1 MDKNDEGDKKM
12 AKVNLSKEEVEEV
25 LSALANV
32 ITIKH
37 RYRDIHLDVNI
48 EMIREV
54 LRKLENPFM
63 KKENEII
70 RGLEDK
76 QPRIGNCECC
86 DD

>member
-1 MDKNDEGDKKM
+1 M
-12 AKVNLSKEEVEEV
+12 AKVNLSKEEVEMV

-37 RYRDIHLDVNI
+37 RYRDIHLDVNV

-54 LRKLENPFM
+54 LRKLESPFM
-63 KKENEII
+63 KEENKIL

-76 QPRIGNCECC
+76 QPRVGNCECC
-86 DD
+86 ND

>member
-1 MDKNDEGDKKM
+1 M

-25 LSALANV
+25 LNALANV

-37 RYRDIHLDVNI
+37 RYRDIHLDVDI

-63 KKENEII
+63 KEENKIL

>member
-1 MDKNDEGDKKM
+1 M
-12 AKVNLSKEEVEEV
+12 AKVNLSREEVKEV

-37 RYRDIHLDVNI
+37 RYRDIHLDVNV

-54 LRKLENPFM
+54 LRKLESPFM
-63 KKENEII
+63 ERENKII

>member
-1 MDKNDEGDKKM
+1 M

-37 RYRDIHLDVNI
+37 RYRDIHLDVNV

-54 LRKLENPFM
+54 LRKLESPFM
-63 KKENEII
+63 QRENKII

>member
-1 MDKNDEGDKKM
+1 M

-63 KKENEII
+63 NKENKII

>member
-1 MDKNDEGDKKM
+1 M
-12 AKVNLSKEEVEEV
+12 AKVNLSKEEVEMV

-37 RYRDIHLDVNI
+37 RYRDIHLDVNVEI
-48 EMIREV
+48 IREV
-54 LRKLENPFM
+54 LRKLESPFM
-63 KKENEII
+63 KEENKIL

>member
-1 MDKNDEGDKKM
+1 M
-12 AKVNLSKEEVEEV
+12 AKVNLSKEEVGQV
-25 LSALANV
+25 LSALANL

-54 LRKLENPFM
+54 LRKLESPFM
-63 KKENEII
+63 VDYNKQNKII

>member
-1 MDKNDEGDKKM
+1 M

-37 RYRDIHLDVNI
+37 RYRDIHLDVNV

-63 KKENEII
+63 KKTNEII

>member
-1 MDKNDEGDKKM
+1 M
-12 AKVNLSKEEVEEV
+12 AKVNLSEKEVEEV

-37 RYRDIHLDVNI
+37 RYRDIHLDVNV

-54 LRKLENPFM
+54 LRKLESPFM
-63 KKENEII
+63 QKENKII

>member
-1 MDKNDEGDKKM
+1 M

-37 RYRDIHLDVNI
+37 RYRDIHLDVDV

-63 KKENEII
+63 NKENKII

-76 QPRIGNCECC
+76 LPRVGNCECC

>member
-1 MDKNDEGDKKM
+1 M

-37 RYRDIHLDVNI
+37 RYRDIHLDVNV

-54 LRKLENPFM
+54 LRKLESPFM
-63 KKENEII
+63 EKENKVF
-70 RGLEDK
+70 RASEDSIDSFE
-76 QPRIGNCECC
+76 PRVGNCECC

>member
-1 MDKNDEGDKKM
+1 M
-12 AKVNLSKEEVEEV
+12 AKVNLSKEEVEMV

-37 RYRDIHLDVNI
+37 RYRDIHLDVNV

-54 LRKLENPFM
+54 LRKLESPFM
-63 KKENEII
+63 KEENKIL

-76 QPRIGNCECC
+76 QPRVGNCECC

>member
-1 MDKNDEGDKKM
+1 M
-12 AKVNLSKEEVEEV
+12 AKVNLSKKEVEEV

-37 RYRDIHLDVNI
+37 RYRDIHLDVNV

-54 LRKLENPFM
+54 LRKLESTFM
-63 KKENEII
+63 KEENKIL

>member
-1 MDKNDEGDKKM
+1 M

-25 LSALANV
+25 LNALANV

-37 RYRDIHLDVNI
+37 RYRDIHLDVDI

-63 KKENEII
+63 NKENKII

-76 QPRIGNCECC
+76 QPRIGNCECR

>member
-1 MDKNDEGDKKM
+1 M
-12 AKVNLSKEEVEEV
+12 AKVNLSKKEVEEV

-37 RYRDIHLDVNI
+37 RYRDIHLDVNV

-54 LRKLENPFM
+54 LRKLESPFM
-63 KKENEII
+63 EKENKMI
-70 RGLEDK
+70 RGLEDM
-76 QPRIGNCECC
+76 QPRVGNCECC

>member
-1 MDKNDEGDKKM
+1 M

-63 KKENEII
+63 NKENEIL

-76 QPRIGNCECC
+76 QPRIGNYECC

>member
-1 MDKNDEGDKKM
+1 M

-37 RYRDIHLDVNI
+37 RYRDIHLDVNV

-63 KKENEII
+63 KKENGII

-76 QPRIGNCECC
+76 QPRVGNCECC

>member
-1 MDKNDEGDKKM
+1 M

-63 KKENEII
+63 NKENEII
-70 RGLEDK
+70 RRLEDK

>member
-1 MDKNDEGDKKM
+1 M

-76 QPRIGNCECC
+76 QPRVGNCECC

>member
-1 MDKNDEGDKKM
+1 M
-12 AKVNLSKEEVEEV
+12 AQVNLSKEEVEEV

-37 RYRDIHLDVNI
+37 RYRDIHLDVDI

-63 KKENEII
+63 NKENKII

-76 QPRIGNCECC
+76 QPRVGNCECC

>member
-1 MDKNDEGDKKM
+1 M
-12 AKVNLSKEEVEEV
+12 AKVNLSREEVKEV

-37 RYRDIHLDVNI
+37 RYRDIHLDVNV

-54 LRKLENPFM
+54 LRKLESPFM
-63 KKENEII
+63 EKENKII

>member
-1 MDKNDEGDKKM
+1 M

-25 LSALANV
+25 LNALANV

-63 KKENEII
+63 NKENKIL

>member
-1 MDKNDEGDKKM
+1 M
-12 AKVNLSKEEVEEV
+12 AKVKLSKEEIEMV
-25 LSALANV
+25 LKALANI

-37 RYRDIHLDVNI
+37 RYSGINVDLDTD
-48 EMIREV
+48 V
-54 LRKLENPFM
+54 LRQVLHKLENPFM
-63 KKENEII
+63 VDYNKQNKII

>member
-1 MDKNDEGDKKM
+1 M
-12 AKVNLSKEEVEEV
+12 AKVNLSKKEVEEV

-37 RYRDIHLDVNI
+37 RYRDIHLDVNV

-54 LRKLENPFM
+54 LRKLESPFM
-63 KKENEII
+63 QKENKII

>member
-1 MDKNDEGDKKM
+1 M
-12 AKVNLSKEEVEEV
+12 AKVNLSKEEVEMV

-37 RYRDIHLDVNI
+37 RYRDIHLDVDV

-54 LRKLENPFM
+54 LRKLESPFM
-63 KKENEII
+63 KEENKIL

-76 QPRIGNCECC
+76 QPRVGNCECC

>member
-1 MDKNDEGDKKM
+1 M

-37 RYRDIHLDVNI
+37 RYRDIHLDVNV

-54 LRKLENPFM
+54 LRKLESPFM
-63 KKENEII
+63 QRENKII

-76 QPRIGNCECC
+76 QPRVGNCECC

>member
-1 MDKNDEGDKKM
+1 M
-12 AKVNLSKEEVEEV
+12 AKVNLSKEEVEMV
-25 LSALANV
+25 LNALANV

-37 RYRDIHLDVNI
+37 RYRDIHLDVNVEI
-48 EMIREV
+48 IREV
-54 LRKLENPFM
+54 LRKLESPFM
-63 KKENEII
+63 KEENKIL

>member
-1 MDKNDEGDKKM
+1 M

-37 RYRDIHLDVNI
+37 RYRDIHLDVNV

-54 LRKLENPFM
+54 LRKLESPFM
-63 KKENEII
+63 EKENKII

>member
-1 MDKNDEGDKKM
+1 M

-37 RYRDIHLDVNI
+37 RYRDIHLDVNV

>member
-1 MDKNDEGDKKM
+1 M
-12 AKVNLSKEEVEEV
+12 AKVNLSKEEVEMV
-25 LSALANV
+25 LKALANI

-37 RYRDIHLDVNI
+37 RYIGINLDLDIDV
-48 EMIREV
+48 IRKV
-54 LRKLENPFM
+54 LHKLENPFM
-63 KKENEII
+63 KRENKII

>member
-1 MDKNDEGDKKM
+1 M

-25 LSALANV
+25 LNALANV

-37 RYRDIHLDVNI
+37 RYRDIHLDVNV

>member
-1 MDKNDEGDKKM
+1 M

-37 RYRDIHLDVNI
+37 RYRDIHLDVDI

-63 KKENEII
+63 NKENEII

-76 QPRIGNCECC
+76 QPRVGNCECC

>member
-1 MDKNDEGDKKM
+1 M

-63 KKENEII
+63 QKENEII

-76 QPRIGNCECC
+76 QPRVGNCECC